1 MISNQRVSRLEDK
14 LLLLCARTK
23 VDAETRE
30 RVETIAGSPDK
41 LDWDYVYQLA
51 RRHSI
56 LPLIY
61 SQLSTEAENIP
72 ADQLARFKNNYQANA
87 ARNLWLTA
95 ELCRILQSF
104 EAAGIE
110 VVPYKGPALAV
121 YAYGNAAL
129 RRFVDLDILVRK
141 ADTLRAIELL
151 AAEGFVCGAPWTNA
165 QAALLLRTQHNL
177 SLSRDEGRLIVE
189 LHWELASSLFASS
202 LQAEDVW
209 GRLQTMRLSNIA
221 VKCLSSEDLLLS
233 LCVHGAKHHWER
245 LAWICD
251 IAELVKRRTDMN
263 WTLVLKRASAEG
275 NERMLFL
282 GLYLAGSLLDAS
294 LPEQVKTKLEAEKIV
309 ARLADDVSQRL
320 FAVDGQTPLTIRQ
333 SFRFNWHLR
342 SGWRSRMRYCRH
354 VLQPSDADV
363 KTFRLPTPLSFAYYL
378 IRPFG
383 LLRRDRD
390 RRSGKVDAHDRAC

>member
-1 MISNQRVSRLEDK
+1 MISNQRISRLEDK
-14 LLLLCARTK
+14 LLLLCAREK
-23 VDAETRE
+23 VDAKTSEGIK
-30 RVETIAGSPDK
+30 VIAGSPDK
-41 LDWDYVYQLA
+41 LDWNYVYQLA
-51 RRHSI
+51 RRHSV
-56 LPLIY
+56 LPLVY
-61 SQLSTEAENIP
+61 SQLSAAAENIP
-72 ADQLARFKNNYQANA
+72 PDQLARFKKNYQENA

-110 VVPYKGPALAV
+110 AVPYKGPALAV
-121 YAYGNAAL
+121 YAYGNPAL

-141 ADTLRAIELL
+141 TDTPRAIELL
-151 AAEGFVCGAPWTNA
+151 TTKGFVCGAPWTNA
-165 QAALLLRTQHNL
+165 QASLLLRTQHNL

-209 GRLQTMRLSNIA
+209 GRLQTMRLNNAA

-233 LCVHGAKHHWER
+233 LCVHGSKHHWER

-263 WTLVLKRASAEG
+263 WNLVFERAAAEG
-275 NERMLFL
+275 NERMLVL
-282 GLYLAGSLLDAS
+282 GLYLAGSLLNAP
-294 LPEQVKTKLEAEKIV
+294 LPEQVKVKLETEKIV
-309 ARLADDVSQRL
+309 AYLAADVSRRL
-320 FAVDGQTPLTIRQ
+320 FAIDGQPPLTIRQ

-342 SGWRSRMRYCRH
+342 SGWRSRLRYCRH

-363 KTFRLPTPLSFAYYL
+363 KSFSLPTRLSFAYYL

-390 RRSGKVDAHDRAC
+390 RRARQS